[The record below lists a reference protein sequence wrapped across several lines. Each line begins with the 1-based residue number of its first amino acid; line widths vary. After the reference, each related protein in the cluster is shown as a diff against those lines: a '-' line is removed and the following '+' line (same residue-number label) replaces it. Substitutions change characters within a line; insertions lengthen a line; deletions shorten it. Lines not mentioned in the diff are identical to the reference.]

1 MKRPEGIE
9 EDTEPPSAMEITTT
23 TSTPVDKPTSSAPGT
38 STGGVQ
44 PEVVEASSSG
54 LVNDYP
60 YADSM
65 PPGVDGIPD
74 GIPDGMPD
82 GLPPSLAIL
91 SNHLSEVSSGCYCI
105 VNCEIFRSM
114 NGLWIAF

>member
-23 TSTPVDKPTSSAPGT
+23 TSTLVDKPTSSAPGT
-38 STGGVQ
+38 STVGVQ
-44 PEVVEASSSG
+44 PEVVESSSSG

-60 YADSM
+60 YAESM

-74 GIPDGMPD
+74 GIPDG
-82 GLPPSLAIL
+82 LPPGLAIL
-91 SNHLSEVSSGCYCI
+91 SNHLSEVSSGCYNI
-105 VNCEIFRSM
+105 VDCEIFRSM
-114 NGLWIAF
+114 NGQWIAF

>member
-23 TSTPVDKPTSSAPGT
+23 TSTSVDKPTISAPGT
-38 STGGVQ
+38 LTGGVQ
-44 PEVVEASSSG
+44 PVVVEASSSG

-60 YADSM
+60 FADSM
-65 PPGVDGIPD
+65 TPGVD

-82 GLPPSLAIL
+82 GLPPGLAIL
-91 SNHLSEVSSGCYCI
+91 SNHLSEVSSVCYNI
-105 VNCEIFRSM
+105 VDCEIFRSM
-114 NGLWIAF
+114 NGQWIAF